1 MPKNRND
8 IYCRLWFDSGQ
19 DGDEVEHEDDGDGD
33 EIPISKFELYIC

>member
-8 IYCRLWFDSGQ
+8 MYCRLWLDAGQ
-19 DGDEVEHEDDGDGD
+19 DEDEVEHEDDGDGD